1 MHRTKRILC
10 ALLSIVMITVL
21 TACANGS
28 KKQADSN
35 AAIYFI
41 DDVGKEI
48 SLDAPAER
56 IISLYSAHTENL
68 YSLGAE
74 ERLIGNYHTAIYP
87 PEAAKL
93 AVYDYSADPEKV
105 ISADPDLVIIRPLIA
120 RKAPDFVK
128 ALENAGICVV
138 ALYPDSLDKFDD
150 YINKLAKLT
159 GTEDKAD
166 ELLDE
171 FHSGLAEITALTKDA
186 NPKLSVFFETT
197 ETNIRTTTPESMP
210 GMAITMAGGINAAS
224 DAVASEEGGTIA
236 EYGIERVLEKA
247 DDIDVYVSQRGAMN
261 SGGSLESIAER
272 DGYDVI
278 KAVKDNRVYTINE
291 KLISSTTFRYVK
303 GVREMARFLY
313 PDIMDNYDEYRNDN
327 EATRTDF
334 ANLIVKHEHMPI
346 YIPSSSKYYDT
357 PAKGHTFGLFEDVK
371 WYDDD
376 FDYVETA
383 VYSGAVLW
391 TKDGDK
397 EYFYPDSPVTR
408 EELAKA
414 IFVLGDFSSNE
425 KNIPVSDLSECE
437 NSRIVQILVD
447 SGVFDLN
454 NGSFEPQRT
463 VTNNEIIAA
472 LDML

>member
-1 MHRTKRILC
+1 MIRAKRILC
-10 ALLSIVMITVL
+10 ALLSVVMITVL
-21 TACANGS
+21 AACANNS
-28 KKQADSN
+28 KKQVNRN
-35 AAIYFI
+35 AAIYFT
-41 DDVGKEI
+41 DDAGKEI

-74 ERLIGNYHTAIYP
+74 DRLIGNYHTAVYP

-93 AVYDYSADPEKV
+93 DMYDYSADPEK
-105 ISADPDLVIIRPLIA
+105 IITANPDVVIIRPHIS
-120 RKAPDFVK
+120 RTAPDFVE
-128 ALENAGICVV
+128 ALLNAGICVV
-138 ALYPDSLDKFDD
+138 SLYPDSLDKFDD
-150 YINKLAKLT
+150 YINKLAALT
-159 GTEDKAD
+159 GTEEKAS
-166 ELLDE
+166 ELLDK
-171 FHSGLAEITALTKDA
+171 FHSELQEITALTKDSE
-186 NPKLSVFFETT
+186 PKQSVFFEST
-197 ETNIRTTTPESMP
+197 ETNIRTTTPDSMA
-210 GMAITMAGGINAAS
+210 GQAITMAGGINVAS
-224 DAVASEEGGTIA
+224 DAVSSEKGGTIA

-278 KAVKDNRVYTINE
+278 KAVKNKRVYTINE
-291 KLISSTTFRYVK
+291 KLISSPTFRYVK
-303 GVREMARFLY
+303 GVREMARYLC
-313 PDIMDNYDEYRNDN
+313 PDIMDNYDEYRNDK
-327 EATRTDF
+327 EATRKDF

-371 WYDDD
+371 WQDND
-376 FDYVETA
+376 FDYIETA

-397 EYFYPDSPVTR
+397 EYFHPDKSVTR

-414 IFVLGDFSSNE
+414 VFVLGDFASNG
-425 KNIPVSDLSECE
+425 KDTPVSDLSECD

-447 SGVFDLN
+447 NGVFDLN
-454 NGSFEPQRT
+454 GGSFEPERS